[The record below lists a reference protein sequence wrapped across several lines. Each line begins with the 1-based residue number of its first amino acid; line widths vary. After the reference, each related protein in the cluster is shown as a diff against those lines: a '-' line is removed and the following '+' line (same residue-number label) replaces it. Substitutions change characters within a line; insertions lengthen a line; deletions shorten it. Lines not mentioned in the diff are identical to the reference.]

1 MLVRSVYYFEIAIPA
16 PLKTP
21 LTYSSSTRLER
32 GHKITVPLRKKS
44 TTGMVIQ
51 EVTKPEF
58 ETKEITDPGVLDFK
72 LNSAHLSWLEW
83 IADYYQYPI
92 GLVIHSI
99 YPPLPRKEKRK
110 EAEDVLPSESFELTE
125 AQVEAL
131 QNFDLQ
137 SGFKAHLLHGVTG
150 SGKTEVY
157 MELFDETI
165 KQGKQ
170 GIFLLPEIS
179 LTPQLEK
186 RFVRRFGNLVSVYHS
201 QMTARQKTNSW
212 YDFMEGKTKI
222 MLGPRS
228 SLFCPSDNVG
238 LIVVDEEHESSFKQ
252 EEKFLYH
259 ARDAA
264 LKLAQLK
271 KIPIV
276 LGSATPS
283 FETLKNAREGKIK
296 HIRIKEKVFKQE
308 SAKPI
313 VVDMTKEKHEPFW
326 LCAELKTSIE
336 NHIARKKQVALFL
349 NRRGWASLI
358 QCYDCGQGFQC
369 MNCDVSLTVHN
380 KNDLYCH
387 YCGYGEKIPEKCPN
401 CQSEKINKIGL
412 GTEQVIKDLE
422 KIFPSARLLKFD
434 RDEIQNKNQ
443 LAEAISSI
451 EEHRCDIIVGTQ
463 MIAKGLDFTNL
474 TLMGI
479 LDADQSF
486 SFPDFRASEK
496 SLQQILQVLGRVGRR
511 KGQES
516 EVIIQ
521 TRTPEHFIF
530 SHLDEKEFENFS
542 NSQIEKRELFNYPP
556 FSKMVAFLIKS
567 KSAKTGEK
575 LAEQV
580 AHLCNSLKKAWPS
593 YKETGVL
600 GPCPA
605 PIPKIRNE
613 FRFQVILKF
622 SSGLN
627 HQHFVA
633 EVNKALGK
641 PPAQSKISINVD
653 PVDLM

>member
-1 MLVRSVYYFEIAIPA
+1 MHYFEIAIPA

-21 LTYSSSTRLER
+21 LTYSSKTKLVR
-32 GHKITVPLRKKS
+32 GQKISVPLRKRS
-44 TTGMVIQ
+44 ATGMVIK
-51 EVTKPEF
+51 EVSKPDF
-58 ETKEITDPGVLDFK
+58 ETKEIIDDAAFDFK
-72 LNSAHLSWLEW
+72 LNDAHLSWLEW
-83 IADYYQYPI
+83 ISDYYHYPL
-92 GLVIHSI
+92 GLVINSI

-110 EAEDVLPSESFELTE
+110 ETADILPSETFELTPVQKK
-125 AQVEAL
+125 AVEDIHL
-131 QNFDLQ
+131 N
-137 SGFKAHLLHGVTG
+137 SGFKSYLLHGVTG
-150 SGKTEVY
+150 SGKTEIY
-157 MELFDETI
+157 MELFEEVI
-165 KQGKQ
+165 NRGKQ
-170 GIFLLPEIS
+170 GVFLLPEIS

-186 RFVRRFGNLVSVYHS
+186 RFIRRFGNLVSVYHS

-212 YDFMEGKTKI
+212 YDFMEGKTQI
-222 MLGPRS
+222 MIGPRS
-228 SLFCPSDNVG
+228 SLFCPSENIE

-264 LKLAQLK
+264 LKLAQLR

-283 FETLKNAREGKIK
+283 FESLKNVRENKMNY
-296 HIRIKEKVFKQE
+296 IRIKEKVFNQAT
-308 SAKPI
+308 AKPKI
-313 VVDMTKEKHEPFW
+313 VDMTKEKHEPFW
-326 LCAELKTSIE
+326 LSSELKTSIE

-349 NRRGWASLI
+349 NRRGWASMI
-358 QCYDCGQGFQC
+358 QCYDCGQNFQC

-380 KNDLYCH
+380 KTDLYCH
-387 YCGYGEKIPEKCPN
+387 YCGYGEKIPERCPN
-401 CQSEKINKIGL
+401 CTSEKISKMGL
-412 GTEQVIKDLE
+412 GTEQVIKDLGS
-422 KIFPSARLLKFD
+422 IFPTARLLKFD

-443 LAEAISSI
+443 LAEAILSI

-511 KGQES
+511 KEQES

-530 SHLDEKEFENFS
+530 SHLDEKKFEDFS
-542 NSQIEKRELFNYPP
+542 DSQIQKREMFNYPP
-556 FSKMVAFLIKS
+556 FAKMVAFLIKA
-567 KSAKTGEK
+567 KSVKTGER
-575 LAEQV
+575 LADKV
-580 AHLCNSLKKAWPS
+580 AHLCNGLKQAWPS
-593 YKETGVL
+593 YKETNVL
-600 GPCPA
+600 GPCPS

-613 FRFQVILKF
+613 YRFQVILKF
-622 SSGLN
+622 PAGLN
-627 HQHFVA
+627 HQHFVT
-633 EVNKALGK
+633 EIDKALGK

>member
-1 MLVRSVYYFEIAIPA
+1 MHYFEIAIPA
-16 PLKTP
+16 PLRTP
-21 LTYSSSTRLER
+21 LTYSSESRLLR
-32 GHKITVPLRKKS
+32 GQKISVPLRKRS
-44 TTGMVIQ
+44 TTGMVIK
-51 EVTKPEF
+51 EVSKPDF
-58 ETKEITDPGVLDFK
+58 ETKEIKDTGEHNFT
-72 LNSAHLSWLEW
+72 LNTAHLSWLEW
-83 IADYYQYPI
+83 IADYYHYPL
-92 GLVIHSI
+92 GLVINSI

-110 EAEDVLPSESFELTE
+110 EVEPIPPSETFELTE
-125 AQVEAL
+125 AQTRAVSEI
-131 QNFDLQ
+131 DLD
-137 SGFKAHLLHGVTG
+137 SGFKSHLLHGVTG
-150 SGKTEVY
+150 SGKTEIY
-157 MELFDETI
+157 MELFEKI
-165 KQGKQ
+165 MKKGKQ
-170 GIFLLPEIS
+170 GVFLLPEIS

-212 YDFMEGKTKI
+212 YDFMEGKTQI
-222 MLGPRS
+222 MIGPRS
-228 SLFCPSDNVG
+228 SLFCPSDNIE

-283 FETLKNAREGKIK
+283 FESLKNVRENKM
-296 HIRIKEKVFKQE
+296 HYIRIKEKVFKQA
-308 SAKPI
+308 SAQPKI
-313 VVDMTKEKHEPFW
+313 VDMTKEKHDPFW
-326 LCAELKTSIE
+326 LSAELKTSIE
-336 NHIARKKQVALFL
+336 NHISRKKQVALFL

-358 QCYDCGQGFQC
+358 QCYDCGQNFKC

-380 KNDLYCH
+380 KTDLYCH

-401 CQSEKINKIGL
+401 CLSEKINKMGL

-422 KIFPSARLLKFD
+422 KIFPTARLLKFD

-451 EEHRCDIIVGTQ
+451 EEQRCDIIVGTQ

-511 KGQES
+511 KEQES

-530 SHLDEKEFENFS
+530 SHLDEKEFERFS
-542 NSQIEKRELFNYPP
+542 DSQIEKREIFNYPP
-556 FSKMVAFLIKS
+556 FSKMVAFLIKA
-567 KSAKTGEK
+567 KSVKTGER
-575 LAEQV
+575 LAEKV
-580 AHLCNSLKKAWPS
+580 AQLCNGLKLAWPS
-593 YKETGVL
+593 YKDTNVL
-600 GPCPA
+600 GPCPS

-613 FRFQVILKF
+613 HRFQVILKF
-622 SSGLN
+622 PPGLN
-627 HQHFVA
+627 HQHFVF
-633 EVNKALGK
+633 EIDKALGK